1 MDDEILYSRNPISG
15 VLEAYT
21 SEGQFLGIIETMG
34 DMLNDVPKEQKEAD
48 PVNKLIEETM

>member
-48 PVNKLIEETM
+48 PLIPEIQESD